1 MTTTRH
7 DSVSGQDVEAAE
19 AVPQDPAVRER
30 IRSRAAE
37 VVDGASRAD
46 PPPRERLE
54 SWGHRILDEAGAD
67 PSFLQFAMVAAHN
80 AFWGDQFRAA
90 PASERLLLL
99 PHCLR
104 DEEQCRGD
112 YDEAGLACSRCG
124 SCVLDDLQDEA
135 EDRGYRVLI
144 AEGTPAVVQFVLRGE
159 ARAVLGVA
167 CLESLREAFRPVSR
181 LGIPLVAVP
190 LLEDGCR
197 DTTADLDAVR
207 SWMDVNADGAAAR
220 TRTYI
225 PLLRAAR
232 SLFERDALRERIP
245 GMEVAASDDGPLN
258 HTRSLALDWL
268 RRGGKRFRP
277 FVVLASYAAVA
288 AGRETVEPGAELNGV
303 LPASVERTAI
313 AIEALHKASLVHD
326 DIEDGDR
333 YRYGQPTLHVEHGTA
348 VALNVGDYLVGLG
361 YRLMNSV
368 RCDAGADCMG
378 DIVAHLSEAHL
389 KLTRGQGAELQW
401 QREESAP
408 VTSSDV
414 QSIYALKTAPAY
426 EAALYAGLRLG
437 MSHTDRHLTDGRSG
451 EVPEPV
457 RKFCR
462 YLGAAYQLDNDLKDW
477 NGDQENKVL
486 PGRDALSGRPTMLQ
500 AFALESADQ
509 ETADQLRRLRQA
521 ELKDAEKLERIREI
535 YGELGVVERACRLL
549 HRYRDAAEEQAEEVE
564 WPELGKLMKFILE
577 TVL

>member
-1 MTTTRH
+1 
-7 DSVSGQDVEAAE
+7 
-19 AVPQDPAVRER
+19 
-30 IRSRAAE
+30 AE
-37 VVDGASRAD
+37 VVRGASRED
-46 PPPRERLE
+46 PPPRDQLE
-54 SWGHRILDEAGAD
+54 SWGRSILHEADGD
-67 PSFLQFAMVAAHN
+67 PSYLQFAMVAAHN
-80 AFWGDQFRAA
+80 AFWSDQFRAA

-104 DEEQCRGD
+104 DEEECRGD
-112 YDEAGLACSRCG
+112 YDAAGLTCRRCG
-124 SCVLDDLQDEA
+124 SCVLDDLQSEA
-135 EDRGYRVLI
+135 EQRGYSVLI
-144 AEGTPAVVQFVLRGE
+144 AEGTPAVVQMVLRGE

-167 CLESLREAFRPVSR
+167 CLESLREAFDTVSR

-190 LLEDGCR
+190 LLQDGCR
-197 DTTADLDAVR
+197 NTAADLDAIR
-207 SWMDVNADGAAAR
+207 SWMDARAGSAGAR
-220 TRTYI
+220 TRTYV

-232 SLFERDALRERIP
+232 SLFESPTLRDRIP
-245 GMEVAASDDGPLN
+245 GVERSADADAPLN

-268 RRGGKRFRP
+268 QRGGKRFRP
-277 FVVLASYAAVA
+277 FVVLASYAALA
-288 AGRETVEPGAELNGV
+288 GGRETFEPGAELDGV
-303 LPASVERTAI
+303 LPAAVERTAI

-361 YRLMNSV
+361 YRLISSV
-368 RCDAGADCMG
+368 RRDVGAECMG
-378 DIVAHLSEAHL
+378 DIIAHLSDAHL
-389 KLTRGQGAELQW
+389 KLTQGQGAELEW
-401 QREESAP
+401 QRQDAES

-437 MSHTDRHLTDGRSG
+437 LSEGERDLPNDGSG

-477 NGDQENKVL
+477 HGDEENKVL

-500 AFALESADQ
+500 AFAMEAADE
-509 ETADQLRRLRQA
+509 ETANELTRLTEA
-521 ELKDAEKLERIREI
+521 DLDDAEKLDRIREI
-535 YGELGVVERACRLL
+535 YGRLGVVERACRLL
-549 HRYRDAAEEQAEEVE
+549 HKYREAAQKQADDVE
-564 WPELGKLMKFILE
+564 WPELGRLMKFIVE

>member
-7 DSVSGQDVEAAE
+7 DSVSAQDVEGAE
-19 AVPQDPAVRER
+19 AIPQDPAVRER
-30 IRSRAAE
+30 IRDRAAA
-37 VVDGASRAD
+37 VVRGASREN

-54 SWGHRILDEAGAD
+54 SWGRQILEETDED
-67 PSFLQFAMVAAHN
+67 PSYLQFAMVAAHN
-80 AFWGDQFRAA
+80 AFWSGQFRAA

-104 DEEQCRGD
+104 DEDACRGD
-112 YDEAGLACSRCG
+112 YDAAGLACERCG
-124 SCVLDDLQDEA
+124 VCVLDDLQDEA
-135 EDRGYRVLI
+135 EERGYSVLI
-144 AEGTPAVVQFVLRGE
+144 AEGTPAVVQMVLRGE

-167 CLESLREAFRPVSR
+167 CLESLREAFETVSR

-190 LLEDGCR
+190 LLQDGCR
-197 DTTADLDAVR
+197 DTVADLDAIR
-207 SWMDVNADGAAAR
+207 SWMDSSADGAGTR
-220 TRTYI
+220 TRSYI

-232 SLFERDALRERIP
+232 SLFDGPALRDRIP
-245 GMEVAASDDGPLN
+245 GVSRSGDASEPEN
-258 HTRSLALDWL
+258 RTRELALDWL
-268 RRGGKRFRP
+268 LRGGKRFRP
-277 FVVLASYAAVA
+277 FVVLASYAALA
-288 AGRETVEPGAELNGV
+288 TGRESREPGAELEGV
-303 LPASVERTAI
+303 LPPAVERVAI

-361 YRLMNSV
+361 YKLISSV
-368 RCDAGADCMG
+368 RADAGADCMG
-378 DIVAHLSEAHL
+378 DITAHLSDAHL
-389 KLTRGQGAELQW
+389 KLTRGQGAELEL
-401 QREESAP
+401 QRSDAP
-408 VTSSDV
+408 SLTSSDV

-437 MSHTDRHLTDGRSG
+437 LADSDRHLGDGRSG
-451 EVPEPV
+451 DVPEPV

-477 NGDQENKVL
+477 HGDEDNKVL

-500 AFALESADQ
+500 AFALEAADE
-509 ETADQLRRLRQA
+509 ETAGELRRLA
-521 ELKDAEKLERIREI
+521 DADLDDAEKLERIREI

-549 HRYRDAAEEQAEEVE
+549 HKYREAAEKQAEDVE
-564 WPELGKLMKFILE
+564 WPELGELMKFIVE